1 MTDFMKEI
9 FSAFHKEYGE
19 DAKLE
24 EGEIQVFELQDCT
37 VVLSNEENNIK
48 INVTADKPIKCDFS
62 SGLFVDAESE
72 EQYDRE

>member
-1 MTDFMKEI
+1 MEDFMEKI
-9 FSAFHKEYGE
+9 FRAFHKEYGE

-24 EGEIQVFELQDCT
+24 DGEMQVFELQDCT

-62 SGLFVDAESE
+62 SGLFVEAENE
-72 EQYDRE
+72 E

>member
-1 MTDFMKEI
+1 MEDFMEKI
-9 FSAFHKEYGE
+9 FRAFHKEYGE

-24 EGEIQVFELQDCT
+24 DGEMQVFELQDCT

-62 SGLFVDAESE
+62 SGLFVEAGSE
-72 EQYDRE
+72 E

>member
-1 MTDFMKEI
+1 MEKI
-9 FSAFHKEYGE
+9 FRAFHKEYGE

-24 EGEIQVFELQDCT
+24 DGEMQVFELQDCT

-62 SGLFVDAESE
+62 SGLFVEAENE
-72 EQYDRE
+72 G